1 MSLSAL
7 LRQSGD
13 AAAALASSASGPDAA
28 RRRSMDD
35 APSLRH
41 APSLNDFS
49 LGFGS
54 ELAAQDGAAARR
66 DGRPAAPCEADSA
79 RVG

>member
-7 LRQSGD
+7 LRQSGE
-13 AAAALASSASGPDAA
+13 AAAALASASGPDAS
-28 RRRSMDD
+28 RRRSLDD